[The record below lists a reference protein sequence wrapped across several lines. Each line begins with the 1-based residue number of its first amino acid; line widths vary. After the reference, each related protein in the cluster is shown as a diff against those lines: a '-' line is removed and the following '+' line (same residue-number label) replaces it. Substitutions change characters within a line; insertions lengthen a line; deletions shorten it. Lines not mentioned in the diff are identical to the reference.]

1 MQWRGKL
8 LIYLAVAFFIAIL
21 FLLSGRREPS
31 CEGKTLTEW
40 LKIYEEGGSADASPT
55 HAAEAV
61 RKIGTNA
68 LPVLLGW
75 VYEDGE
81 RWQDNIKRTMRKLP
95 RPLQPS
101 PSGMLDRRQ
110 ADNYGHCQ
118 TAFRLLGQ
126 SAYPAIPELKRVINH
141 TNSFVSGKAMLA
153 LATMGNE
160 GRRVLVEAVPQGKSP
175 IDRAKTI
182 STVSPFCR
190 DDESSRLWRSQFA
203 ASVVKREPVFIGW
216 ISRFRGSTAI
226 PILDGMRR
234 RRSADWQSAVSPIGN
249 RRIVYGHEAGCQPAI
264 QPTASRR
271 YVFVLQP

>member
-182 STVSPFCR
+182 SIAT
-190 DDESSRLWRSQFA
+190 A
-203 ASVVKREPVFIGW
+203 MA
-216 ISRFRGSTAI
+216 GSKV
-226 PILDGMRR
+226 PPD
-234 RRSADWQSAVSPIGN
+234 
-249 RRIVYGHEAGCQPAI
+249 VYGLFLILNDDAKVRIYIRDALRQGTVKTLTNAP
-264 QPTASRR
+264 PN
-271 YVFVLQP
+271 